1 RCHGEDHSSQPAPS
15 LDRLAGNMSRV
26 WLVDWLTAAEHP
38 GTGPASGT
46 NPGEPASPRRMPAL
60 GLSPAQAEA
69 VADWLLAPRPANDAP
84 PAPANDAKP
93 SSAEKRPRRPKT
105 APQAPTGD
113 QLFLSL
119 GCLACHSW
127 RDLGASGWL
136 GGGDLTR
143 VADKRPAD
151 FFAAWLADPA

>member
-1 RCHGEDHSSQPAPS
+1 
-15 LDRLAGNMSRV
+15 
-26 WLVDWLTAAEHP
+26 
-38 GTGPASGT
+38 
-46 NPGEPASPRRMPAL
+46 RRMPAL

-69 VADWLLAPRPANDAP
+69 VADWLLAPRPANDAA

-151 FFAAWLADPA
+151 FFAAWLADPARLNADHRMPVFALSEEERAALASFLAQQKWDGQRPATALRGSV